1 MDGCGY
7 LSGRISVSRFN
18 RCLHQ
23 RAGAEDQEIAL
34 ERRQPKRS
42 AEGCER
48 RTVAAI
54 IRLWRCGQLKI

>member
-23 RAGAEDQEIAL
+23 RASAEDQEIAL
-34 ERRQPKRS
+34 ERRQPKGG

-54 IRLWRCGQLKI
+54 VRL

>member
-34 ERRQPKRS
+34 ERRQPKGG

-54 IRLWRCGQLKI
+54 VRL